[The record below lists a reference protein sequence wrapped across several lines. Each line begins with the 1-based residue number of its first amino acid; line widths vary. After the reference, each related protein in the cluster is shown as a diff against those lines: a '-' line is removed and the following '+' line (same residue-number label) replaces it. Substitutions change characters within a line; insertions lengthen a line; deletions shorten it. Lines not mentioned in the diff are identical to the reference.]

1 MQITGAELSAL
12 VGTYFWPFLRISALF
27 LAAPILGTRMVPVRV
42 RVMMAVTLTLLV
54 APLLPDV
61 PVVDVFSASGMLIVL
76 QQLLIGVTMGF
87 VLQMVF
93 SALVMAGEQMAFSMG
108 LGFASMVD
116 PQNGVSVPVISQF
129 LTIVATLLYLA
140 MNGHGILIEVL
151 VESFYS
157 LPIAPLGLERD
168 GFWTVIDWAGEMF
181 VNAVRIALPVV
192 ASLMLI
198 YLALGVMTRAAPQ
211 LNIFSV
217 GFPLTMLMGFVTLFL
232 FMPLFLPAFGRIL
245 NGGLELTRALVAN
258 G

>member
-1 MQITGAELSAL
+1 MQTSGAELSAL
-12 VGTYFWPFLRISALF
+12 VGTFFWPFVRIGAMF

-42 RVMMAVTLTLLV
+42 RIIVATTLTLLV
-54 APLLPDV
+54 APALPDM
-61 PVVDVFSASGMLIVL
+61 PVVDVFSVSGLLIVL
-76 QQLLIGVTMGF
+76 QQVLIGITMGF

-108 LGFASMVD
+108 LGFASMID

-129 LTIVATLLYLA
+129 LTVVATLLYLA
-140 MNGHGILIEVL
+140 MDGHAVLIEVL
-151 VESFYS
+151 TDSFYT

-168 GFWTVIDWAGEMF
+168 GFWTVISWGSAMF

-192 ASLMLI
+192 STLMLI

-217 GFPLTMLMGFVTLFL
+217 GFPLTMLMGFVTILIFMRFL
-232 FMPLFLPAFGRIL
+232 LPMFDRVLSDGF
-245 NGGLELTRALVAN
+245 ELSRALVA
-258 G
+258 GQ